1 MSALHR
7 YYLALALIA
16 FILLVTGNA
25 FAQTEIKR
33 AQEMAEQDRHEI
45 ARDHVTEFCATF
57 KRPSKEFLEFMK
69 QFVEEVP
76 AAKKDAEWLFGI
88 DAFIANRCGDA

>member
-1 MSALHR
+1 MNALHR
-7 YYLALALIA
+7 YYLVLALIA

-25 FAQTEIKR
+25 FAQ
-33 AQEMAEQDRHEI
+33 DRHEI
-45 ARDHVTEFCATF
+45 ARDHLTEFCATF
-57 KRPSKEFLEFMK
+57 KRPSPEFVEYMK
-69 QFVEEVP
+69 QLAQEIP

>member
-1 MSALHR
+1 MNALHR
-7 YYLALALIA
+7 YYLVLALIA

-25 FAQTEIKR
+25 FAQD
-33 AQEMAEQDRHEI
+33 DRHEI

-57 KRPSKEFLEFMK
+57 KRPSKEFVQYMK
-69 QFVEEVP
+69 ETTELIP
-76 AAKKDAEWLFGI
+76 AANKDAEWLFAV